1 MRTVPLMN
9 LSRIFLILAIALGS
23 VKAFAQASENNP
35 DQVYGYD
42 PLLYN
47 GMVYYY
53 YAVPGTGGTQ
63 YLFDTFDTQGSV
75 TVRGVT
81 YTNRALNFDI
91 YNQKLILKY
100 QNIVGSTNLIEI
112 SFAWLEN
119 FEIGGRHFELV
130 ASADTTK
137 EIYQVIGSGPAK
149 VMYYQSKKLLIQSFI
164 ESTSHA
170 YSQVQRVM
178 YVFNG
183 HEKIR
188 YKNNRSF
195 VAAFIPA
202 QHDMIKKYL
211 RKHNLIVQKAK
222 DSEMTELINYCN
234 TLTGS

>member
-1 MRTVPLMN
+1 MT
-9 LSRIFLILAIALGS
+9 LGS
-23 VKAFAQASENNP
+23 AKAYAQASDNNP

-53 YAVPGTGGTQ
+53 YSTPGTGGTQ
-63 YLFDTFDTQGSV
+63 YLFDAFDQQGSV

-81 YTNRALNFDI
+81 YTNQELNLDVF
-91 YNQKLILKY
+91 NQKLILKY
-100 QNIVGSTNLIEI
+100 KNTVGSTNLIEI
-112 SFAWLEN
+112 SFAWLES
-119 FEIGGRHFELV
+119 FEIKGRHFELV
-130 ASADTTK
+130 ATADTTK
-137 EIYQVIGSGPAK
+137 EIFQVLGEGPSK
-149 VMYYQSKKLLIQSFI
+149 VLYYQSKKLLIQSFI

-170 YSQVQRVM
+170 FSQVQKAM

-195 VAAFIPA
+195 VNAFSPD
-202 QHDMIKKYL
+202 QHDMIRKYI
-211 RKHNLIVQKAK
+211 RKHNLTVQKAK
-222 DSEMTELINYCN
+222 DPEMTELINYCN